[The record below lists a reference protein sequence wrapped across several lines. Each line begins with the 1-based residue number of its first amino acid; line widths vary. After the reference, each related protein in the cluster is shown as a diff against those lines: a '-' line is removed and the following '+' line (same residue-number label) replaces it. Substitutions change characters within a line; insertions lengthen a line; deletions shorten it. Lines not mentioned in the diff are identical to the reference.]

1 MFGLFKKKERKK
13 VTEIGKENFQ
23 EAIQSKKVVFV
34 YFEAPWC
41 GACKMLHPILNELAD
56 ENKEKEI
63 LIAVVNLDAEKE
75 LAREF
80 HIMSIPQLV
89 IFKNGKQ
96 DFQGS
101 GMISKPRTQEMI
113 DRYVAQ

>member
-1 MFGLFKKKERKK
+1 MFNLFKRKERKK
-13 VTEIGKENFQ
+13 VTEIGKEDFQ
-23 EAIQSKKVVFV
+23 EALTSKKVVFV

-56 ENKEKEI
+56 ENKEKDI
-63 LIAVVNLDAEKE
+63 LIAVVNIDKEKE

-80 HIMSIPQLV
+80 RIMSIPQLV
-89 IFKNGKQ
+89 VFKNGQ
-96 DFQGS
+96 RDFQGS

-113 DRYVAQ
+113 DSYLQ